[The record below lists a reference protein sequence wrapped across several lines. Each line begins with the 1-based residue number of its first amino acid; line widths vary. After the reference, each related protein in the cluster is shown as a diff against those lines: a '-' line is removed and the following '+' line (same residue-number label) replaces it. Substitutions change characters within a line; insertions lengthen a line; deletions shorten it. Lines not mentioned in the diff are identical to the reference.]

1 MGNRETLLE
10 LLKSEKNCWISGEIM
25 RQTLGISRNAVS
37 KHIRALRDKGYEI
50 ESSTKK
56 GYRLDTPQDLI
67 IPEELL
73 DGINTRV
80 FGRQEILCFKET
92 DSTNS
97 QARTLADNGASE
109 GTLVLAES
117 QTLGRGR
124 KGRTWFSPKGEGVF
138 ISMILRPLMSP
149 MDSSRLTLLAAV
161 ALAEALIDSTGLE
174 IRIKWPN
181 DLLCNGRKV
190 AGILTE
196 LSTDMDAVNH
206 VIIGLGLNVNTP
218 RRSFPVD
225 LRKKASSLLVESGQ
239 PHSRCKITQLFLERF
254 EGHYDALVD
263 HGFPPLLSRWKS
275 LSDSIGKKFRVEMI
289 DKTLTG
295 TIQDVDSNGFLILED
310 EKGVRHSILSGDIIP
325 LTDKKSRM

>member
-10 LLKSEKNCWISGEIM
+10 LLKSEKSCWISGEIM
-25 RQTLGISRNAVS
+25 RQSLGISRNAVS
-37 KHIRALRDKGYEI
+37 KHIRVLRDKGYKI

-56 GYRLDTPQDLI
+56 GYRLDMPQDLI
-67 IPEELL
+67 IPEEIL
-73 DGINTRV
+73 DGLNTRV

-97 QARTLADNGASE
+97 QARVLADGGARE

-124 KGRTWFSPKGEGVF
+124 KGRTWFSPKGEGLF
-138 ISMILRPLMSP
+138 ISMVLRPLMSP

-161 ALAEALIDSTGLE
+161 ALAEALMDSTGLE

-218 RRSFPVD
+218 RKSFPVD
-225 LRKKASSLLVESGQ
+225 LREKASSLLVESGRY
-239 PHSRCKITQLFLERF
+239 HSRCKITQLFLERF
-254 EGHYDALVD
+254 EDHYDALVNQ
-263 HGFPPLLSRWKS
+263 GFPQLLSRWKA
-275 LSDSIGKKFRVEMI
+275 LSDSIGQKVRVEMI
-289 DKTLTG
+289 DKSLTG
-295 TIQDVDSNGFLILED
+295 IIQDVDSNAFLILED
-310 EKGVRHSILSGDIIP
+310 EKGVRHSILSGDVIP
-325 LTDKKSRM
+325 LTGKKL

>member
-10 LLKSEKNCWISGEIM
+10 LLKSEKSCWISGEIM

-67 IPEELL
+67 LPEEIL
-73 DGINTRV
+73 DGLNTNV
-80 FGRQEILCFKET
+80 FGRQEILCLKET
-92 DSTNS
+92 GSTNT
-97 QARTLADNGASE
+97 QAKALADGGARE

-124 KGRTWFSPKGEGVF
+124 KGRTWFSPKGEGLF

-161 ALAEALIDSTGLE
+161 ALAEALIDLTGLE

-181 DLLCNGRKV
+181 DLLCDGRKV

-196 LSTDMDAVNH
+196 LTTDMDAVNH
-206 VIIGLGLNVNTP
+206 VIIGLGINVNTP
-218 RRSFPVD
+218 RKSFPVD
-225 LRKKASSLLVESGQ
+225 LRKKASSLLVESGR
-239 PHSRCKITQLFLERF
+239 PHSRCKITQLFLECF
-254 EGHYDALVD
+254 EGHYYALVD
-263 HGFPPLLSRWKS
+263 HGFPQLLSRWKA
-275 LSDSIGKKFRVEMI
+275 LSDTIGQKVRVEMI
-289 DKTLTG
+289 DKSLTG
-295 TIQDVDSNGFLILED
+295 TIKDMDSNGFLILED
-310 EKGVRHSILSGDIIP
+310 EKGLRHSILSGDVIP
-325 LTDKKSRM
+325 LTGKKS

>member
-1 MGNRETLLE
+1 MGNRETLLK
-10 LLKSEKNCWISGEIM
+10 LLKSEKNCWISGEIL
-25 RQTLGISRNAVS
+25 RRDLGISRNAVS

-56 GYRLDTPQDLI
+56 GYRLDGPQDLI
-67 IPEELL
+67 IPQEIL
-73 DGINTRV
+73 DGLNTR
-80 FGRQEILCFKET
+80 FLGRQEILCFKET

-97 QARTLADNGASE
+97 QARAIADGGAGE

-124 KGRTWFSPKGEGVF
+124 KGRTWFSPKGEGLF
-138 ISMILRPLMSP
+138 ISMILRPLISP
-149 MDSSRLTLLAAV
+149 MESSRLTLLAAV
-161 ALAEALIDSTGLE
+161 ALAEALMDSTGLE

-206 VIIGLGLNVNTP
+206 VIIGLGLNVNIP
-218 RRSFPVD
+218 RKSFPED
-225 LRKKASSLLVESGQ
+225 LKEKASSLLVESGR

-254 EGHYDALVD
+254 EVHYDALAD
-263 HGFPPLLSRWKS
+263 HGFPQLLSRWKA
-275 LSDSIGKKFRVEMI
+275 LSDSIGRKVCVEMI

-295 TIQDVDSNGFLILED
+295 IIQDVDSNGFLILKD
-310 EKGVRHSILSGDIIP
+310 EKGVRHSILSGDVIP
-325 LTDKKSRM
+325 LTGKKL